1 MHLNDE
7 QIQRYLH
14 GELSARERD
23 DVAAHI
29 AECQLCTGRVADAE
43 HEERDVFGLLET
55 LDHRPPRRDIN
66 TVMASNRKFRRPARN
81 LWIRRVA
88 VLVLIAGLGGAA
100 YAIPGSP
107 VPGWF
112 KKIGSLV
119 GGDQA
124 PVEETSEPVDTV
136 DTTTLVPSTSG
147 IAIPPSK
154 RFAIV
159 MAAPQDSGIVYL
171 TPTEGFNVTIRALGA
186 APRFT
191 LTSSDR
197 LDVDNTGLN
206 SSYEIEVPMSANFV
220 ELVVGDRRII
230 LKDARR
236 FGEDLLIDD
245 KGRRLVPLKP

>member
-14 GELSARERD
+14 GELSARERAE
-23 DVAAHI
+23 VATHL
-29 AECQLCTGRVADAE
+29 ESCELCTGRVAE
-43 HEERDVFGLLET
+43 GEREEREVFDLLER
-55 LDHRPPRRDIN
+55 LDHRPPHRDIN
-66 TVMASNRKFRRPARN
+66 TVMPTNREYGRPARN
-81 LWIRRVA
+81 AWIRRAA
-88 VLVLIAGLGGAA
+88 VVVLIVVLGGAA

-112 KKIGSLV
+112 KKLGGLV

-124 PVEETSEPVDTV
+124 PVEEANEPVDTV
-136 DTTTLVPSTSG
+136 DTTTLVPSVSG

-159 MAAPQDSGIVYL
+159 MAAPQDSGTVYL
-171 TPTEGFNVTIRALGA
+171 TPTDGFNVTIRALGG

-206 SSYEIEVPMSANFV
+206 SSYEIEVPVSANFV
-220 ELVVGDRRII
+220 ELVVGERRII
-230 LKDARR
+230 LKDSRR
-236 FGEDLLIDD
+236 FGEDLRIDE
-245 KGRRLVPLKP
+245 KGRRLIPLTQ